1 MTTKM
6 NAADLI
12 QMTEARVGVII
23 AYPGDERP
31 FYVERAS
38 KNTDG
43 TVVVHD
49 YAGDS
54 RTLTG
59 EVDVHGTYNL

>member
-6 NAADLI
+6 TATDLI
-12 QMTEARVGVII
+12 QMTEANVGVII
-23 AYPGDERP
+23 AYPGDTQP

-43 TVVVHD
+43 AVVVHD
-49 YAGDS
+49 YAGNS
-54 RTLTG
+54 RTLTS